1 MRYACMQAGEE
12 VLLTSG
18 RKWLTQVIVCNV
30 SQSCCRLGSW
40 VLAATR
46 TLPHHVRIIFVH
58 DDQLRQD
65 LIMVLD

>member
-1 MRYACMQAGEE
+1 MRYACMQAGE

-30 SQSCCRLGSW
+30 SQSCCRL